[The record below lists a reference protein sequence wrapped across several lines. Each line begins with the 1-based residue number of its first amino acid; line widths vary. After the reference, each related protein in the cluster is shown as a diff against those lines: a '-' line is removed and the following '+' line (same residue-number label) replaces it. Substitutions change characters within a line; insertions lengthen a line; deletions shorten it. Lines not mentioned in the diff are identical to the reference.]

1 LNDNKVKKYENQMRV
16 AELNPKNSL
25 IKAGFKENMVLC
37 DIGAGT
43 GIFTFPATEIS
54 SKDIYAL
61 EVSDDMLELLASR
74 MVERNT
80 KNLKLKKVDSTILPL
95 EDNRCDMAIMVTVLH
110 EVENKESMLDDLK
123 RILKQG
129 GKLMI
134 IEFHKRETPMGP
146 PVDHRISEE
155 YVEKICNSHGLKTI
169 NQFSLGDNYYSVIFE
184 LLPN

>member
-1 LNDNKVKKYENQMRV
+1 MNDNKIIKFENQIRV

-54 SKDIYAL
+54 SNDIYAL
-61 EVSDDMLELLASR
+61 EVSDSMLELLTHR
-74 MVERNT
+74 MVKRNT
-80 KNLKLKKVDSTILPL
+80 KNLKIKKVDSTILPL
-95 EDNRCDMAIMVTVLH
+95 DDNSCDMAIMVTVLH
-110 EVENKESMLDDLK
+110 EVENKELMLDEIK

-129 GKLMI
+129 GKLMV

-146 PVDHRISEE
+146 PFDHRISEE
-155 YVEKICNSHGLKTI
+155 YVEKISNSHGLKTI
-169 NQFSLGDNYYSVIFE
+169 DKFSLGDNFYSLIFE
-184 LLPN
+184 FIPN

>member
-1 LNDNKVKKYENQMRV
+1 MNDNKVKKFENQLRV

-43 GIFTFPATEIS
+43 GIFAFPATEIS
-54 SKDIYAL
+54 GKDIYAL
-61 EVSDDMLELLASR
+61 EVSDDMLELLANR

-80 KNLKLKKVDSTILPL
+80 KNLKIKKVDSTILPL
-95 EDNRCDMAIMVTVLH
+95 EDNSCDMAIMVTVLH
-110 EVENKESMLDDLK
+110 EVENKESMLDEIK